1 MSRDLIIDQ
10 LKRYFEACSTRLVAA
25 YLFGSAARGQQG
37 PDSDVDV
44 GIVEGRRG
52 PPSLADLDRQARIQS
67 ELESLLERDVD
78 LVSLD
83 GAPPDLLHRVLV
95 DRVLLHDGNPEQR
108 IEFEI
113 QARNAYFDIVPHLEQ
128 YRRIVLARA

>member
-1 MSRDLIIDQ
+1 MLRDRVIEQ
-10 LKRYFEACSTRLVAA
+10 LQQFFTASPHGLVAA
-25 YLFGSAARGQQG
+25 YLFGSVARGQHR

-52 PPSLADLDRQARIQS
+52 PLTLADLDRLARIED
-67 ELESLLERDVD
+67 ELTRLLGCEVD

-95 DRVLLHDGNPEQR
+95 DRVLLLDGDHEQR

-113 QARNAYFDIVPHLEQ
+113 RARNEYFDIAPHLEQ
-128 YRRIVLARA
+128 YRRAVLRRA